1 MSSGESEFYAGV
13 CVGAALIGARSMAE
27 DLGCSKS
34 GVLLFDASA
43 AKAMLTRRGFGR
55 AKHIHRSYLWLQQRI
70 SERDLSLKKIGT
82 NANPADLGT
91 KHLDWPKIETRTAVM
106 NLTVRECR
114 AQDDVACLDCGFLGV
129 KKTKGAV

>member
-13 CVGAALIGARSMAE
+13 CVGAALIGARSMPE

-70 SERDLSLKKIGT
+70 SERDLSLKKVGT

-91 KHLDWPKIETRTAVM
+91 KHLDWPKIETLTAVM
-106 NLTVRECR
+106 NLRYENAEHKMTLHV
-114 AQDDVACLDCGFLGV
+114 
-129 KKTKGAV
+129 